1 MLAKL
6 LSRLTYANV
15 MATIAVFIALGGSSY
30 AVSRISGKRI
40 KAHSISGSK
49 LKRNTLTGRQIRE
62 QRLATV
68 PNASKLDKLDS
79 TAFQRSGAA
88 AGGALAGSYPNPSI
102 AAPEAFH
109 VVGTPGQPEFLGTW
123 GNYGGGFAPASFY
136 KDHLSRVY
144 LKGVI
149 TGGSAGSNAF
159 ILPAGYTPPEN
170 TAFAA
175 TAGTATPKTV
185 SVNVFSNGNVFIF
198 NSGVTG
204 GDPVSLDGV
213 SFRVP

>member
-30 AVSRISGKRI
+30 AVSRINGKRI
-40 KAHSISGSK
+40 QGHSISGSK

-88 AGGALAGSYPNPSI
+88 AGGALAGTYPNPSI

-109 VVGTPGQPEFLGTW
+109 IVGTAGEPPFEGTW
-123 GNYGGGFAPASFY
+123 ANHGSGFAPASFY
-136 KDHLSRVY
+136 KDHLGRVY
-144 LKGVI
+144 LRGTI
-149 TGGSAGSNAF
+149 TDGSEGSNAF
-159 ILPAGYTPPEN
+159 VLPASYAPSEN
-170 TAFAA
+170 IYAPAA
-175 TAGTATPKTV
+175 AGLVTPKVATV
-185 SVNVFSNGNVFIF
+185 EVFNNGNVFI
-198 NSGVTG
+198 NNAVI
-204 GDPVSLDGV
+204 GDPVSLDGI